1 MSVLIQSSCLFL
13 LSMLSTTM
21 AQYLMMDRDGSV
33 KAAAANLTNAFNTPY
48 AYYDLERDPRR
59 WFTGPYGSS
68 LLPVNGGVEAIGLG
82 LMIAVGIGF
91 IILPLLMI
99 LYSNMNGHG
108 GFGLGSGFNIFNKPM
123 PSFPGRK
130 KRDILQSLFP
140 EIHPQ
145 LQEKL
150 SSVFKQF
157 VSAASKFDF

>member
-1 MSVLIQSSCLFL
+1 
-13 LSMLSTTM
+13 
-21 AQYLMMDRDGSV
+21 MMDRDGSV

-48 AYYDLERDPRR
+48 AYYDFERDPRR
-59 WFTGPYGSS
+59 WFTGPYGSSS

-82 LMIAVGIGF
+82 LMIAVGLGF

-99 LYSNMNGHG
+99 LYSNMSGHG
-108 GFGLGSGFNIFNKPM
+108 GFGSGFNIFNKPI
-123 PSFPGRK
+123 PSYPGRK

-145 LQEKL
+145 LQEKI